1 MSQIY
6 CKKCGKEVMS
16 NAKFCTS
23 CGAPIEANYASDNG
37 KNNAAKVNVQS
48 APTETKKVMKKN
60 STTEFDGYGAFS
72 VVCIILDLFFCMFTD
87 PWSGMSNI
95 ALGLIITFG
104 CLAVVLQL
112 KSIGKAIRR
121 MKQ

>member
-23 CGAPIEANYASDNG
+23 CGAPIENNNASN
-37 KNNAAKVNVQS
+37 NNAAKVNVQS
-48 APTETKKVMKKN
+48 SPTETKKVMKKN
-60 STTEFDGYGAFS
+60 STAEFDGYGAFS
-72 VVCIILDLFFCMFTD
+72 VVCIILDLFFCMFTE

-121 MKQ
+121 M

>member
-23 CGAPIEANYASDNG
+23 CGAPIEN
-37 KNNAAKVNVQS
+37 NNAS
-48 APTETKKVMKKN
+48 SPTETKREMKK
-60 STTEFDGYGAFS
+60 SLQSGVDVYAAFS
-72 VVCIILDLFFCMFTD
+72 VVCIIFALFICLVTD
-87 PWSGMSNI
+87 PWNGLSLQG
-95 ALGLIITFG
+95 LGFAITFG
-104 CLAVVLQL
+104 FLAVVLQL

-121 MKQ
+121 M

>member
-23 CGAPIEANYASDNG
+23 CGAPIENNNASNNG
-37 KNNAAKVNVQS
+37 KYNAAKVNVQS
-48 APTETKKVMKKN
+48 SPTETKKVMKKN
-60 STTEFDGYGAFS
+60 STAEFDGYGAFS
-72 VVCIILDLFFCMFTD
+72 VVCIIFALFICLVTD
-87 PWSGMSNI
+87 PWNGLSLQG
-95 ALGLIITFG
+95 LGFAITFG
-104 CLAVVLQL
+104 FLAVVLQL

-121 MKQ
+121 M

>member
-6 CKKCGKEVMS
+6 CKNCGKEVMR

-48 APTETKKVMKKN
+48 SPTETKREMKK
-60 STTEFDGYGAFS
+60 SLQSGVDVYAAFS
-72 VVCIILDLFFCMFTD
+72 AVCIIFALFICLVTD
-87 PWSGMSNI
+87 PWNGLSLQG
-95 ALGLIITFG
+95 LGFAITFG
-104 CLAVVLQL
+104 FLAVVLQL

-121 MKQ
+121 M

>member
-23 CGAPIEANYASDNG
+23 CGAPIENNNASNNG
-37 KNNAAKVNVQS
+37 KYNAAKVNVQS
-48 APTETKKVMKKN
+48 SPTETKREMKK
-60 STTEFDGYGAFS
+60 SLQSGVDVYAAFS
-72 VVCIILDLFFCMFTD
+72 AVCIILDLFFCMFTD

-121 MKQ
+121 M

>member
-23 CGAPIEANYASDNG
+23 CGAPIENNNASNNG
-37 KNNAAKVNVQS
+37 KYNAAKVNVQS
-48 APTETKKVMKKN
+48 SPTETKKVMKK
-60 STTEFDGYGAFS
+60 SLQSGVDVYAAFS
-72 VVCIILDLFFCMFTD
+72 AVCIIFALFICLVTD
-87 PWSGMSNI
+87 PWNGLSLQG
-95 ALGLIITFG
+95 LGFAITFG
-104 CLAVVLQL
+104 FLAVVLQL

-121 MKQ
+121 M

>member
-23 CGAPIEANYASDNG
+23 CGAPIENNNASNNG
-37 KNNAAKVNVQS
+37 KYNAAKVNVQS
-48 APTETKKVMKKN
+48 SPTET
-60 STTEFDGYGAFS
+60 
-72 VVCIILDLFFCMFTD
+72 VCIIFALFICLVTD
-87 PWSGMSNI
+87 PWNGLSLQG
-95 ALGLIITFG
+95 LGFAITFG
-104 CLAVVLQL
+104 FLAVVLQL

-121 MKQ
+121 M